1 MLNAISLALT
11 GAPVVK
17 LNGDDL
23 STEAG
28 IEHVLLE
35 MTEELLMPSQLVV
48 SYNQLFEEDSI

>member
-11 GAPVVK
+11 GASVVR

-23 STEAG
+23 STGAG

-35 MTEELLMPSQLVV
+35 MTEELLMPSQFIV
-48 SYNQLFEEDSI
+48 SYCHVLDEVSI